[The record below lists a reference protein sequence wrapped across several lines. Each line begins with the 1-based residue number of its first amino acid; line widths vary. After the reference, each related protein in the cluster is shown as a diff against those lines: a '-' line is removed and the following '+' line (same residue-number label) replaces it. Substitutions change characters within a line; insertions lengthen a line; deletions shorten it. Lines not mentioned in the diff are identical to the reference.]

1 MSAAAQPR
9 PEIRYG
15 LTPAHELAGLSG
27 LEFLQGLIEGRFPA
41 PPVSQTAGFHIVEA
55 REGEVVFE
63 GEPTASFLNP
73 LGTIHGGWTATLLD
87 TVMACAVHTTLKPGS
102 SYTTAEFKTHL
113 VRPILPGMGLLR
125 AEGRIIHSGSR
136 IATSEGRILDGA
148 GKLLA
153 HGTETCVIFEPRA
166 KS

>member
-1 MSAAAQPR
+1 MPTPFAPVCAGCDGPPRPSRPLHPTIHPPRVEEFTMSAAAQPR

-73 LGTIHGGWTATLLD
+73 LGTIHGGWT
-87 TVMACAVHTTLKPGS
+87 
-102 SYTTAEFKTHL
+102 
-113 VRPILPGMGLLR
+113 
-125 AEGRIIHSGSR
+125 
-136 IATSEGRILDGA
+136 
-148 GKLLA
+148 
-153 HGTETCVIFEPRA
+153 
-166 KS
+166 